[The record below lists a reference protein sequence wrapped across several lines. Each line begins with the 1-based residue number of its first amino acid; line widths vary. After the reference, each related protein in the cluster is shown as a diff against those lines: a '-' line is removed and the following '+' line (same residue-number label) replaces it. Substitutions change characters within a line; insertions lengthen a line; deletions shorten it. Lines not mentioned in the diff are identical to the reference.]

1 MDFMLDRLTDK
12 VEFFQAYDLASLEK
26 TIAVKID
33 DNKAMLLEVNAVQ
46 HNVVFDPR
54 AEKMLYS
61 ATVHFKAK
69 K

>member
-1 MDFMLDRLTDK
+1 MLDRLVDK
-12 VEFFQAYDLASLEK
+12 IEFYQAYDLSSLEK
-26 TIAVKID
+26 MIAAKID
-33 DNKAMLLEVNAVQ
+33 DNKAMLLQVHAIQ

-69 K
+69 